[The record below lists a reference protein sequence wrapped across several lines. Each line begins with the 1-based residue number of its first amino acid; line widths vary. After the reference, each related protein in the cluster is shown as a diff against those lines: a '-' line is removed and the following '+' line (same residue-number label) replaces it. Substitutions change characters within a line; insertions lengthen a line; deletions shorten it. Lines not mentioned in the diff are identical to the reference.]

1 MPRLEVGER
10 SERWSLSTLD
20 SILFPK
26 LRAKHK
32 KMSQLIK
39 KHYDAFDTLYQE
51 IAKVLDENGV
61 HGAIRPIYRAYV
73 ERLYKAKQIYTDRV
87 LEVVA
92 FALTVAFTTVS
103 YTHLTL
109 PTN

>member
-1 MPRLEVGER
+1 MPRLEIGER

-39 KHYDAFDTLYQE
+39 KHYDTRS
-51 IAKVLDENGV
+51 NR
-61 HGAIRPIYRAYV
+61 HTIR
-73 ERLYKAKQIYTDRV
+73 
-87 LEVVA
+87 
-92 FALTVAFTTVS
+92 LTKRQNHQSKIIKSIPPFLS
-103 YTHLTL
+103 L
-109 PTN
+109 